1 MFTPWG
7 YPTILKT
14 GLVALFVS
22 GATAFF
28 ALPFLPA
35 ALLFSSSLLLFTLHF
50 FRDPKRKPPDEKS
63 AIVAPADGKVLLI
76 RPVVNSFT
84 GPSSTLV
91 SIFMSPLNVHVNR
104 IPLDGTVTHL
114 SYHPG
119 TFMMAFD
126 HRSLESNEKMEIG
139 IENGEMKVLFSQV
152 SGFMARRIVCM
163 LNQGDRVIRGERF
176 GMIRFGSRVDIVLP
190 AHAEVTV
197 TEGERTR
204 AGETVIARIRGS
216 GCPVPG
222 PKKFGF
228 GWSIDYINTK

>member
-14 GLVALFVS
+14 GLLALLVS
-22 GATAFF
+22 GAAAFF
-28 ALPFLPA
+28 ASPLLPTT
-35 ALLFSSSLLLFTLHF
+35 LFIASSLLLFTFYF
-50 FRDPKRKPPDEKS
+50 FRDPGRNPPDEKNT
-63 AIVAPADGKVLLI
+63 IVAPADGKVILVQ
-76 RPVVNSFT
+76 PAVNSFT

-139 IENGEMKVLFSQV
+139 IENGELKVLFSQV

-163 LNQGDRVIRGERF
+163 LNQGERVVRGERF

-190 AHAEVTV
+190 ADAVLAV
-197 TEGERTR
+197 RQGERTR
-204 AGETVIARIRGS
+204 AGETVIAR
-216 GCPVPG
+216 
-222 PKKFGF
+222 F
-228 GWSIDYINTK
+228 

>member
-14 GLVALFVS
+14 GLIAILLS
-22 GATAFF
+22 GFTAFF
-28 ALPFLPA
+28 AMPFLPA
-35 ALLFSSSLLLFTLHF
+35 ALLLSLTLLLFTLYF
-50 FRDPKRKPPDEKS
+50 FRDPRRNPPDEKS
-63 AIVAPADGKVLLI
+63 TIVAPADGKILLVQ
-76 RPVVNSFT
+76 PSVNSFT

-114 SYHPG
+114 RYHPG

-152 SGFMARRIVCM
+152 SGFMARRIVC
-163 LNQGDRVIRGERF
+163 LLDQGDRVVQGNRF

-190 AHAEVTV
+190 EQAVVTV
-197 TEGERTR
+197 RAGERTR
-204 AGETVIARIRGS
+204 AGETVIAR
-216 GCPVPG
+216 
-222 PKKFGF
+222 F
-228 GWSIDYINTK
+228 

>member
-14 GLVALFVS
+14 GLLALLVS
-22 GATAFF
+22 GAAAFF
-28 ALPFLPA
+28 ASPLLPA
-35 ALLFSSSLLLFTLHF
+35 ALIIALSLMLFTFYF
-50 FRDPKRKPPDEKS
+50 FRDPGRNPPDEKNT
-63 AIVAPADGKVLLI
+63 IVAPADGKVILVQ
-76 RPVVNSFT
+76 PTVNSFT

-139 IENGEMKVLFSQV
+139 IENGELKVLFSQV

-163 LNQGDRVIRGERF
+163 LNQGERVVRGERF

-190 AHAEVTV
+190 ANAVLAV
-197 TEGERTR
+197 RPGERTR
-204 AGETVIARIRGS
+204 AGETVIAR
-216 GCPVPG
+216 
-222 PKKFGF
+222 F
-228 GWSIDYINTK
+228 

>member
-14 GLVALFVS
+14 GLLALLVS
-22 GATAFF
+22 GAAAFF
-28 ALPFLPA
+28 ASPLLPT
-35 ALLFSSSLLLFTLHF
+35 ALFIASSLLLFTFYF
-50 FRDPKRKPPDEKS
+50 FRDPGRNPPDEKNT
-63 AIVAPADGKVLLI
+63 IVAPADGKVILVQ
-76 RPVVNSFT
+76 PAVNSFT

-139 IENGEMKVLFSQV
+139 IENGELKVLFSQV

-163 LNQGDRVIRGERF
+163 LNQGERVVLGERF

-190 AHAEVTV
+190 ANAVLAV
-197 TEGERTR
+197 RPGERTR
-204 AGETVIARIRGS
+204 AGETVIAR
-216 GCPVPG
+216 
-222 PKKFGF
+222 F
-228 GWSIDYINTK
+228 

>member
-14 GLVALFVS
+14 GLIAILLS
-22 GATAFF
+22 GSTAFF
-28 ALPFLPA
+28 AMPFLPA
-35 ALLFSSSLLLFTLHF
+35 ALLLSLTLLLFTLYF
-50 FRDPKRKPPDEKS
+50 FRDPRRNPPDEKS
-63 AIVAPADGKVLLI
+63 TIVAPADGKILLVQ
-76 RPVVNSFT
+76 PSVNSFT

-114 SYHPG
+114 RYHPG

-152 SGFMARRIVCM
+152 SGFMARRIVC
-163 LNQGDRVIRGERF
+163 LLDQGDRVVQGNRF

-190 AHAEVTV
+190 EQAVVTV
-197 TEGERTR
+197 RAGERTR
-204 AGETVIARIRGS
+204 AGETVIAR
-216 GCPVPG
+216 
-222 PKKFGF
+222 F
-228 GWSIDYINTK
+228 